1 METEKVCV
9 NLSGAELGA
18 IDVLVAQGLYTSRS
32 DLIRAGVRAVTE
44 QHEPGLKRATRH
56 ATCFGVMALSRGILQ
71 DEVDKGKRLKVF
83 VVGICRIADN
93 VTPELADQAIAEI
106 QVVGSLRAPQAVLDR
121 LGDRVSRNLDATSW
135 L

>member
-18 IDVLVAQGLYTSRS
+18 IDVLVAQGKFTSRS
-32 DLIRAGVRAVTE
+32 DLIRAGVRLVTE
-44 QHEPGLKRATRH
+44 LHEPALERATRH
-56 ATCFGVMALSRGILQ
+56 ATCFGVMALTRGHLQ
-71 DEVDKGKRLKVF
+71 DVVADGKRLKVF

-93 VTPELADQAIAEI
+93 VSPELADEAIEAM
-106 QVVGSLRAPQAVLDR
+106 QVIGSLRAPQPVLDR

-135 L
+135 M

>member
-32 DLIRAGVRAVTE
+32 DVIRAGIREVTARHAVSLERVT
-44 QHEPGLKRATRH
+44 KH
-56 ATCFGVMALSRGILQ
+56 ATCLGVMALNRDYLEQ
-71 DEVDKGKRLKVF
+71 VVRDGKRLRIS
-83 VVGICRIADN
+83 VVGIFRLEDN
-93 VTPELADQAIAEI
+93 VTPELADQAIERA
-106 QVVGSLRAPQAVLDR
+106 QVLGSVRAPQAVLAR
-121 LGDRVSRNLDATSW
+121 IGDRVSRNLEGTSW